1 MRQTIKWV
9 VGKNLAFNSGEAK
22 SRLDWYTKINY
33 YVINI
38 LFIIHYC
45 ALAQS
50 AVWYFICY
58 SSLMRDRMENVMM
71 PKILKTFY
79 LLLVIV
85 ALDWKTTFI
94 DFLKVILNW
103 KVNLSFNLSRTY
115 LNKKGKGSC
124 LLAIFYKT
132 L

>member
-9 VGKNLAFNSGEAK
+9 VGKNLVFNSGEAK
-22 SRLDWYTKINY
+22 SRLDCYTKINY

-38 LFIIHYC
+38 LSIIHYC
-45 ALAQS
+45 ALALS

-58 SSLMRDRMENVMM
+58 SSLMWDRMENVMM

-79 LLLVIV
+79 LFLVIV

-115 LNKKGKGSC
+115 LNRKGSC

-132 L
+132 F